1 MGSNPATPTMY
12 YYTLTINPKHA
23 ILVTM
28 KSHKHSRPPLTP
40 IVPPRAVAL
49 AAGLALALLS
59 DGTATAQAQTQH
71 DRAVVATQEGA
82 KTPVDALTHVIEE
95 LKEGK
100 SVDVTTDP
108 LMLSGPIGV
117 GKGRP
122 IEFKN
127 GDQTYFAFM
136 QGAEPSFYTSARVTA
151 EHMAII
157 DLQVPSDSGSG
168 PSVTQAHLN
177 AHHVLVDASTHTP
190 VGFAVGGA
198 QS

>member
-1 MGSNPATPTMY
+1 MY
-12 YYTLTINPKHA
+12 HYTLTINPKHA

-49 AAGLALALLS
+49 AAGLTVALLS
-59 DGTATAQAQTQH
+59 GGPATAQAQNQH
-71 DRAVVATQEGA
+71 NRSVVATQEA
-82 KTPVDALTHVIEE
+82 VKTPVDALTHVIEE
-95 LKEGK
+95 LKKGK
-100 SVDVTTDP
+100 SVDVTTDS

-122 IEFKN
+122 IEFTN
-127 GDQTYFAFM
+127 GDQTYFAFT
-136 QGAEPSFYTSARVTA
+136 QGAKPSFDISARQTA
-151 EHMAII
+151 EDMAIM
-157 DLQVPSDSGSG
+157 DLQVPGDSGSG

-190 VGFAVGGA
+190 VGFTVGGA

>member
-1 MGSNPATPTMY
+1 
-12 YYTLTINPKHA
+12 
-23 ILVTM
+23 M

-49 AAGLALALLS
+49 AAGVTLALLGGAP
-59 DGTATAQAQTQH
+59 DAQAQAQQNGQPA
-71 DRAVVATQEGA
+71 AVNHEVVEP
-82 KTPVDALTHVIEE
+82 PVDALTHVIEK

-100 SVDVTTDP
+100 SVDVTTEP
-108 LMLSGPIGV
+108 IMLSGASSGIA
-117 GKGRP
+117 KGRP
-122 IEFKN
+122 IEFKD
-127 GDQTYFAFM
+127 GDQTYLAYTQLTKPGFD
-136 QGAEPSFYTSARVTA
+136 TSARQTA
-151 EHMAII
+151 ESMAII
-157 DLQVPSDSGSG
+157 DLQLPSDAGSG